1 MFVLA
6 HISDIHLP
14 LTVRPRP
21 SELIGKRGLGLV
33 NWRWRRRHEHRQEV
47 LDALLTDLA
56 AQSPDHIAVTGDLV
70 NVALP
75 GEFIAGRDLLRRIG
89 PPERVSFVPGNHD
102 AYVRACLPHGA
113 AAWRDNIAGDPAKGG
128 DAREASFPFLRRRGE
143 VALIGLSTAVPTGPF
158 MASGRLGDA
167 QLRRFDRALGEVDE
181 GVTFRVILIH
191 HPPTRYPG
199 DRLKRLTDA
208 AGFRDVLRR
217 RGADLVLHGHIHV
230 NALAWLDGPRGK
242 IPSVSVPS
250 ASSNERGDA
259 PAGYNLFRI
268 ARSGDGWNCE
278 WIKRGFPPAMD
289 AVTELERVALVL
301 P

>member
-6 HISDIHLP
+6 HLSDIHLP
-14 LTVRPRP
+14 LTVRPRAG
-21 SELIGKRGLGLV
+21 ELISKRGLGLI
-33 NWRWRRRHEHRQEV
+33 NWHWRRRHEHRQEV
-47 LDALLTDLA
+47 LDALLADLA
-56 AQSPDHIAVTGDLV
+56 AQSPDHIAVTGDVV

-75 GEFIAGRDLLRRIG
+75 GEFVAGRDLLRRIG
-89 PPERVSFVPGNHD
+89 PPDRVSFVPGNHD

-113 AAWRDNIAGDPAKGG
+113 AAWRDNIAGDADGG
-128 DAREASFPFLRRRGE
+128 EAREPSFPFLRRRGE
-143 VALIGLSTAVPTGPF
+143 VALIGLSTAAPTGPF

-167 QLRRFDRALGEVDE
+167 QLERFDRLLEQVDD
-181 GVTFRVILIH
+181 GARFRVVLMH

-199 DRLKRLTDA
+199 DRLKRLIDA

-242 IPSVSVPS
+242 IASVSVPS

-268 ARSGDGWNCE
+268 ARSGDGWRCE
-278 WIKRGFPPAMD
+278 WTKRGFPPAMD
-289 AVTELERVALVL
+289 AVIELERETLAL

>member
-1 MFVLA
+1 
-6 HISDIHLP
+6 
-14 LTVRPRP
+14 
-21 SELIGKRGLGLV
+21 
-33 NWRWRRRHEHRQEV
+33 V
-47 LDALLTDLA
+47 LDALLADLA
-56 AQSPDHIAVTGDLV
+56 AQSPDHVAVTGDLV

-75 GEFIAGRDLLRRIG
+75 GEFVAGRALLRQIG

-113 AAWRDNIAGDPAKGG
+113 AAWRDNIAGDAEGG
-128 DAREASFPFLRRRGE
+128 EAREPSFPFLRRRGE

-167 QLRRFDRALGEVDE
+167 QLARFDQALRQADDGA
-181 GVTFRVILIH
+181 TFRVVLIH

-199 DRLKRLTDA
+199 DRLKLLTDA
-208 AGFRDVLRR
+208 AKFRDVLRR

-230 NALAWLDGPRGK
+230 NALAWLDGPSGK

-268 ARSGDGWNCE
+268 ARSGGGWNCA
-278 WIKRGFPPAMD
+278 WIRRGFLPAMD
-289 AVTELERVALVL
+289 AVAELERKALA
-301 P
+301 PP